1 MPGQPIYSITTHPIS
16 CKMKTRIPIA
26 AYTPRALALAGLGL
40 NLLLVPAAQAQTPA
54 MPASPPAAALGSP
67 AQPATGPWT
76 LERAVAY
83 ALEHN
88 LGVRQYALTAQGNQQ
103 VLRQSKAALLPTANL
118 NGTQTWQYGTSVNP
132 LTYEYQS
139 QTVRANN
146 FSGASQLVLFQG
158 FQLRNTIKRNALDLE
173 ASVQD
178 VVKAQNDLS
187 LNVASQFLQLMLA
200 QELVRANQTR
210 VSSDQEQITRTKILL
225 KAGSIPESTLLDS
238 QSQLATDELNVITAQ
253 NQVDLA
259 RLALMQ
265 LLNIDPAT
273 AKTFAIEV
281 PPLSDPDEEAP
292 YAIDLNETYQGATAR
307 LPEIKAA
314 ELRVQSA
321 RRSIDLTR
329 GAYSPRLFLNGQIF
343 TGFSSSSVS
352 RVLTGTSS
360 GTPYP
365 LNILDASGNPVPGT
379 AGYTLTL
386 PGQPTYDVL
395 PVGFLDQLNN
405 NLGKTVQFGLSVP
418 ILNGLQAR
426 TGVQRAIINE
436 QIASVRAE
444 QARLTL
450 RQSIEQSYADARAAQ
465 LQYAASKRQVTAL
478 SLTLRNSEIRFNNGL
493 LNGTEFNIA
502 KNNYTFAE
510 SNRIQAKYS
519 FIFRR
524 KVLEFYQGKPLTL

>member
-1 MPGQPIYSITTHPIS
+1 MNR
-16 CKMKTRIPIA
+16 RIFLSA
-26 AYTPRALALAGLGL
+26 LTPRPVALAGA
-40 NLLLVPAAQAQTPA
+40 LLLATAAQAQTPA
-54 MPASPPAAALGSP
+54 IPASPPAAALSSP
-67 AQPATGPWT
+67 AQAATGPWT
-76 LERAVAY
+76 LQRAVDY

-88 LGVRQYALTAQGNQQ
+88 LTVRQNQLTAQSNQQ
-103 VLRQSKAALLPTANL
+103 VLKQSRAALLPTANL

-146 FSGASQLVLFQG
+146 FSAVSQVVLFQG
-158 FQLRNTIKRNALDLE
+158 FQLRNTVRRNALDYE

-178 VVKAQNDLS
+178 IAKAKNDLS
-187 LNVASQFLQLMLA
+187 LNVASQFLQLVLA

-210 VSSDQEQITRTKILL
+210 VASDEAQIARTKILL

-253 NQVDLA
+253 NQADLA

-273 AKTFAIEV
+273 AKNFQIDV
-281 PPLSDPDEEAP
+281 PQLPDPDEEAP
-292 YAIDLNETYQGATAR
+292 MTLDADQTFQKAVGT

-329 GAYSPRLFLNGQIF
+329 GAYYPRLFLNGQIF

-352 RVLTGTSS
+352 RVLTGTSA

-365 LNILDASGNPVPGT
+365 LNILDGNGNPVPGT
-379 AGYTLTL
+379 SGYTLSL

-395 PVGFLDQLNN
+395 PVRFLDQLNN
-405 NLGKTVQFGLSVP
+405 NLGKSIQFALSVP
-418 ILNGLQAR
+418 ILNGLQVR

-436 QIASVRAE
+436 QVASLRAE

-450 RQSIEQSYADARAAQ
+450 RQSIEQAAADARAAQ
-465 LQYAASKRQVTAL
+465 LQYAASKRQVAA
-478 SLTLRNSEIRFNNGL
+478 LTLTQRNSEIRFNNGL
-493 LNGTEFNIA
+493 LNGTEFNIT
-502 KNNYTFAE
+502 KNNLTFAE

-524 KVLEFYQGKPLTL
+524 KVLDFYQGKPLTL

>member
-1 MPGQPIYSITTHPIS
+1 
-16 CKMKTRIPIA
+16 MKTRNTLA
-26 AYTPRALALAGLGL
+26 AASPRALALAGLGL
-40 NLLLVPAAQAQTPA
+40 NLLLVPVARGQAPA
-54 MPASPPAAALGSP
+54 VPASPPAAALGSP
-67 AQPATGPWT
+67 AQAATGPWT
-76 LERAVAY
+76 LQRAVDY

-88 LGVRQYALTAQGNQQ
+88 LGVRQNQLTAQSNQQ
-103 VLRQSKAALLPTANL
+103 VLRQSRAALLPTANL
-118 NGTQTWQYGTSVNP
+118 NGSQTWQYGTSVNP

-146 FSGASQLVLFQG
+146 FSAVSQVTLFQG
-158 FQLRNTIKRNALDLE
+158 FQLRNTIRRNALDYE

-178 VVKAQNDLS
+178 IAKARNDLS

-210 VSSDQEQITRTKILL
+210 VASDQEQITRSKILL

-265 LLNIDPAT
+265 LLNLDPAT
-273 AKTFAIEV
+273 AKSFQIEV

-292 YAIDLNETYQGATAR
+292 YALDLDQTYQTAAGN

-329 GAYSPRLFLNGQIF
+329 GAYYPRLFLGGQIF

-352 RVLTGTSS
+352 RVLTGTSA
-360 GTPYP
+360 GTPFP

-379 AGYTLTL
+379 TGYTVVL

-395 PVGFLDQLNN
+395 PVGFFSQLNN
-405 NLGKTVQFGLSVP
+405 NLGKSVQFSLSVP
-418 ILNGLQAR
+418 ILNGLQVR

-436 QIASVRAE
+436 QAASLRAE
-444 QARLTL
+444 QTRLTL
-450 RQSIEQSYADARAAQ
+450 RQSIEQASADARAAQ
-465 LQYAASKRQVTAL
+465 LQYIASKRQVAA
-478 SLTLRNSEIRFNNGL
+478 LTLTQRNSEIRFNNGL

-502 KNNYTFAE
+502 KNNLAFAE